1 MSERGLSILV
11 HGAAGAGKSTYGVTG
26 PTPRLM
32 MDAENSS
39 RFVMQRKVTWNP
51 LEQAPP
57 VNDGTWDL
65 CVVKI
70 KNIDVANKTI
80 EWLRSGNHPFRSV
93 SIDSISEIQVK
104 AQEDINGRNQMQTQ
118 HWGRLLQNMGG
129 ILRDLRDL
137 VGTEESTIEAMI
149 LISTSKDY
157 DGTLKPYLQG
167 QIATQVPYLFDITGY
182 LYVDQV
188 ANQETGVIEEKRFL
202 FTGMNPA
209 FEAKSRVPNLPPTIQ
224 DPNISV
230 MLDNIF
236 GPNPEDATQVV
247 EPPSN

>member
-1 MSERGLSILV
+1 
-11 HGAAGAGKSTYGVTG
+11 
-26 PTPRLM
+26 
-32 MDAENSS
+32 
-39 RFVMQRKVTWNP
+39 MQRKVNWNP

-65 CVVKI
+65 CVVKV
-70 KNIDVANKTI
+70 KNWEIASKTL
-80 EWLRSGNHPFRSV
+80 EWLRSNNHPFRSV

-104 AQEDINGRNQMQTQ
+104 AQEDINGRSQMQTQ

-129 ILRDLRDL
+129 LLRDLRDL
-137 VGTEESTIEAMI
+137 VGTDESPIEAMV

-157 DGTLKPYLQG
+157 SGTLKPYLQG
-167 QIATQVPYLFDITGY
+167 QIASQVPYLFDITGY

-188 ANQETGVIEEKRFL
+188 TNPETGEIEEKRFL

-209 FEAKSRVPNLPPTIQ
+209 FEAKSRVPNLPPTLP

-236 GPNPEDATQVV
+236 GPNPEEAVAV